1 MSELHDEIQN
11 LSAVL
16 ELLQTE
22 ARAGQRPVLRLA
34 SNHLRLLARTLKDGC
49 EEIADPAAPLPPS
62 GAPWSAAVTEAL
74 HVRQ

>member
-22 ARAGQRPVLRLA
+22 ARGGQRPVLRLV
-34 SNHLRLLARTLKDGC
+34 SSHLRLLARTLELYGENAGTDVPPAHG
-49 EEIADPAAPLPPS
+49 AAPLPP
-62 GAPWSAAVTEAL
+62 AATEVC